1 MSRIVKCSQC
11 GEPMDLPELKDFC
24 VEDQPKARKLFD
36 LLDEIKQILHPRK
49 ENRLSDSKTLQ

>member
-1 MSRIVKCSQC
+1 
-11 GEPMDLPELKDFC
+11 MDLPELKDFC